1 MEQII
6 DGQGGIDMANNN
18 NKEIIKIDAELCTGC
33 LRCLEVCPVDAIEG
47 EQGKPQSINV
57 DKCVMCGQCVQI
69 CSAYDSKFEN
79 YATSHRQKLAQWMMP
94 STVREPLFAAYYL
107 GDYPKVKA
115 MLTNKKQFSMVQCA
129 PAVRVSLAEEFGM
142 PLGSLV
148 PGKMAAAL
156 RRLGFKRVYDT
167 NFAADLTIM
176 EESGELVKRIT
187 ENGPLPMFT
196 SCCPAWVNFVEN
208 EYPELIAHLSSCKSP
223 QQMAGTMFKTYGA
236 HLDGVDAKNVYSV
249 AIMPCTCKKF
259 ESSRPEMNSSGYQD
273 VDAVLTT
280 RELAYLIK
288 EAAIDFNNLPE
299 ESFDIPLGM
308 YSGAGNIFGVTGGVT
323 EAAIRTAYEMIT
335 KEPIKDVRVISARGG
350 QGVRMVTLD
359 AGELKLK
366 TVVVSGLKN
375 AIAILEDLKRGKV
388 DFHFMEVMACPAG
401 CISGGGQPKMLLPID
416 GLSAYEQRTA
426 STYQH
431 DEEQPYRKS
440 HENPEIQKIYQNFL
454 GEPLGHQSHK
464 LLHTHYKPRKKQS
477 S

>member
-1 MEQII
+1 VAKKII
-6 DGQGGIDMANNN
+6 ESIR
-18 NKEIIKIDAELCTGC
+18 IDAELCTGC
-33 LRCLEVCPVDAIEG
+33 GRCSEVCPVDAIEG
-47 EQGKPQSINV
+47 EQGKPQSVNSA
-57 DKCVMCGQCVQI
+57 KCVMCGQCVQI
-69 CSAYDSKFEN
+69 CSAYDSSFEA
-79 YATSHRQKLAQWMMP
+79 YATSRRQKLAERNMP
-94 STVREPLFAAYYL
+94 ASLKEPLFAAYHT
-107 GDYPKVKA
+107 GDFPKVKD
-115 MLTNKKQFSMVQCA
+115 MLTNQKYFSMVQCA

-176 EESGELVKRIT
+176 EESSELVKRIT
-187 ENGPLPMFT
+187 EGGPLPMFT
-196 SCCPAWVNFVEN
+196 SCCPAWVKFVEN

-236 HLDGVDAKNVYSV
+236 DVDGVDAENVYSV

-259 ESSRPEMNSSGYQD
+259 ESSRPEMKSSGYRD

-288 EAAIDFNNLPE
+288 EASIDFTSLPE
-299 ESFDIPLGM
+299 ESFDKPLGM
-308 YSGAGNIFGVTGGVT
+308 YSGAGNIFGVTGGVM
-323 EAAIRTAYEMIT
+323 EAAIRTAYEMIS
-335 KEPIKDVRVISARGG
+335 KEPLENVNVTSVRGEK
-350 QGVRMVTLD
+350 GVRKVTLD
-359 AGELKLK
+359 TGELKLK

-375 AIAILEDLKRGKV
+375 VIPILEELKRGKA
-388 DFHFMEVMACPAG
+388 DFHFMEVMTCPAG

-416 GLSAYEQRTA
+416 GPRAYEHRSA

-431 DEEQPYRKS
+431 DEEQRYRKS
-440 HENPEIQKIYQNFL
+440 HENPEIQGIYQKFL

-464 LLHTHYKPRKKQS
+464 LLHTHYKPIK
-477 S
+477 

>member
-1 MEQII
+1 VAKRIVENISI
-6 DGQGGIDMANNN
+6 DS
-18 NKEIIKIDAELCTGC
+18 ELCTGC
-33 LRCLEVCPVDAIEG
+33 GRCSEICPVDAIEG
-47 EQGKPQSINV
+47 EQGKPQSVNAA
-57 DKCVMCGQCVQI
+57 KCVMCGQCIQI
-69 CSAYDSKFEN
+69 CSAYDSSFEN
-79 YATSHRQKLAQWMMP
+79 YATSRSQKLVERNMP
-94 STVREPLFAAYYL
+94 ASVKEPLFAAYHT
-107 GDYPKVKA
+107 GDYPNVKE
-115 MLTNKKQFSMVQCA
+115 MLSNQEKFSMVQCA

-156 RRLGFKRVYDT
+156 KCLGFKRVYDT

-176 EESGELVKRIT
+176 EESSELVKRIT
-187 ENGPLPMFT
+187 EGGPLPMFT
-196 SCCPAWVNFVEN
+196 SCCPAWVKFVEN

-236 HLDGVDAKNVYSV
+236 SIDGVDAENVYSV

-259 ESSRPEMNSSGYQD
+259 EASRPEMKSSGYRD

-288 EAAIDFNNLPE
+288 EASIDFTNLPE
-299 ESFDIPLGM
+299 ESFDKPLGM
-308 YSGAGNIFGVTGGVT
+308 YSGAGNIFGVTGGVM

-335 KEPIKDVRVISARGG
+335 KKPLENLNVASVRGG
-350 QGVRMVTLD
+350 KGIRKVTLD
-359 AGELKLK
+359 TGELKVK

-375 AIAILEDLKRGKV
+375 VVPILEELKRGKA

-416 GLSAYEQRTA
+416 GPRAYEHRSV

-431 DEEQPYRKS
+431 DEEQRYRKS
-440 HENPEIQKIYQNFL
+440 HENPEIQGIYQKFL

-464 LLHTHYKPRKKQS
+464 LLHTHYKS
-477 S
+477 SR